1 MDLNHFF
8 QQQFLENTIAAWL
21 RFVLIIL
28 FGIIFKKFGTKLL
41 SGITYSFIR
50 AYAKNLHAK
59 QYVAL
64 LRKPVGIFFLI
75 LIITIAIKQLQL
87 PAEWQKVSNR
97 YEIPL
102 YFSGIIKLAFICSI
116 TWILLRI
123 ADFVGYVFK
132 KRTRKFGQLDPQVIL
147 FVKDLLKVA
156 IVIVAFFVIVKKVF
170 HEDAAAIVT
179 GLGIG
184 GLAIALAAQET
195 LANLLGSVI
204 IFSDRPF
211 SVGELVETPELRGV
225 VEHVGF
231 RSTRIRTSDRTLL
244 TVPNKKLVDAALNNI
259 TRTGIRRI
267 RYTICLT
274 YDTTET
280 QLRQITTELKEEL
293 QNHLKIQ
300 KDFQV
305 TFAEMQNNY
314 IGIDV
319 VYFVQTT
326 SLDEQALVK
335 EEINYK
341 TMELVSRSGARFVA
355 QNPGII
361 FADNFRKK

>member
-1 MDLNHFF
+1 MDIKHLF
-8 QQQFLENTIAAWL
+8 QQQFLENTLAAWIK
-21 RFVLIIL
+21 FILIIIL
-28 FGIIFKKFGTKLL
+28 GVAFKKFGTKIL

-64 LRKPVGIFFLI
+64 LRKPVEAFLII
-75 LIITIAIKQLQL
+75 LIIFIAIKQLRL
-87 PAEWQKVSNR
+87 PTEWQKLSNR
-97 YEIPL
+97 YELQL
-102 YFSGIIKLAFICSI
+102 YFAGLIKLAFICSI
-116 TWILLRI
+116 TWIFLRI
-123 ADFVGYVFK
+123 ADFIGYVFK

-211 SVGELVETPELRGV
+211 SVGELVETPELRGI

-267 RYTICLT
+267 RFNVCLT
-274 YDTTET
+274 YDTTEK
-280 QLRQITTELKEEL
+280 QLRQITDELK
-293 QNHLKIQ
+293 KILAQ
-300 KDFQV
+300 HPKITKEFQV
-305 TFAEMQNNY
+305 TFAEIQNNY
-314 IGIDV
+314 IGIEV

-341 TMELVSRSGARFVA
+341 TMDLVNQSGAVFVA